1 MKIEEKIILEWVKK
15 NPKMSAQKI
24 YDGLTTNNLLTPIKF
39 SLSTLKRRLSNL
51 KDNNLIVSTGKG
63 SGLKYSISLDYQFI
77 YEIDSTRYFEKNDR
91 EGYERFN
98 FELIENLKTIRIF
111 TNEELLKLTNLQRE
125 YEQNITQLSKEG
137 YQLELERLSIDL
149 TWKSSEIEGNTYS
162 LLDTERLLKEKKTA
176 DGKTLA
182 EATMLLNHKVAI
194 DYLILNP
201 DIFEILTVREIENIH
216 YLLMKG
222 LNVKHNIRT
231 ELVSVLGTSYSPL
244 DNEYQI
250 REALTSMCKLINL
263 RENVFDKALLI
274 LILISYIQAFMDG
287 NKRLARIIANGILIQ
302 NNFCP
307 ISFRTVEPSDYKKA
321 MLIFYEQNNISAFKR
336 IFISQFEY
344 AVSSY
349 FRVSNS

>member
-1 MKIEEKIILEWVKK
+1 M
-15 NPKMSAQKI
+15 
-24 YDGLTTNNLLTPIKF
+24 
-39 SLSTLKRRLSNL
+39 
-51 KDNNLIVSTGKG
+51 NNLIVSTGKG
-63 SGLKYSISLDYQFI
+63 SGLKYAISPEYQFI
-77 YEIDSTRYFEKNDR
+77 YEVDSKTYFEKTDR
-91 EGYERFN
+91 EGKERFN
-98 FELIENLKTIRIF
+98 FDLIEDLKTIRIF
-111 TNEELLKLTNLQRE
+111 TDDELEKLTHFQQE
-125 YEQNITQLSKEG
+125 YEQNSAQLSEDG
-137 YQLELERLSIDL
+137 YKRELERLSIDL

-182 EATMLLNHKVAI
+182 EASMLLNHKVAI

-216 YLLMKG
+216 FLLMKD
-222 LNVKHNIRT
+222 LNVKPNIRT
-231 ELVSVLGTSYSPL
+231 ELVSVLGTNYSPL

-250 REALTSMCKLINL
+250 REALMNMCKLVNL
-263 RENVFDKALLI
+263 RENVFEKALLI
-274 LILISYIQAFMDG
+274 LILVSYIQAFMDG
-287 NKRLARIIANGILIQ
+287 NKRLARIVANGILIQ
-302 NNFCP
+302 HKFCP

-349 FRVSNS
+349 FRVLNS